1 MESAKDK
8 RPETSQPLKTSPSV
22 APHMDNDLATPSPSD
37 RSLKEDDDS
46 LPQTA
51 VGEKVGDDNAASEP
65 PPAPAEPPKRS
76 KLKISLIMFSL
87 CVAVL
92 LVALDI
98 TIVTTALPTISSEFN
113 SASGYTWVG
122 SAYLIAQSAATP
134 IWGKVSDIFGRK
146 PILLL
151 TNAIFFVGSLLA
163 GVAVNID
170 MLIAARAVQGIGGG
184 GLIVLVNIA
193 ISDLFSVRDRGM
205 YFGMIGGV
213 WALASSLGPVVG
225 GLFTEK
231 VSWRYVVSP
240 ETWLPISANELSD
253 GASISTCPLMG

>member
-1 MESAKDK
+1 MDSTHEK
-8 RPETSQPLKTSPSV
+8 THVSQPIAAHTMNAAHKDSDV
-22 APHMDNDLATPSPSD
+22 ATPPSSD
-37 RSLKEDDDS
+37 SSVMERDDNVHGAHLANGEKHDGTNAPTDTNAPPGA
-46 LPQTA
+46 PQT
-51 VGEKVGDDNAASEP
+51 EQP
-65 PPAPAEPPKRS
+65 QRS
-76 KLKISLIMFSL
+76 KLKIGLIMFSL
-87 CVAVL
+87 MVAVL

-146 PILLL
+146 PILLV

-163 GVAVNID
+163 GVSVNID
-170 MLIAARAVQGIGGG
+170 MLIAARVIQGIGGG
-184 GLIVLVNIA
+184 GLITLVNIA

-225 GLFTEK
+225 GAFTQK
-231 VSWRYVVSP
+231 VSWRYVIHY
-240 ETWLPISANELSD
+240 LIA
-253 GASISTCPLMG
+253 ITC

>member
-1 MESAKDK
+1 MDSTHEK
-8 RPETSQPLKTSPSV
+8 TTLSQPAHTPTLDALHKDSDV
-22 APHMDNDLATPSPSD
+22 ATPPSSGSSVLERD
-37 RSLKEDDDS
+37 GDASA
-46 LPQTA
+46 QMA
-51 VGEKVGDDNAASEP
+51 NGEKHGDNAPNAA
-65 PPAPAEPPKRS
+65 PPAPDGEQPERS
-76 KLKISLIMFSL
+76 KLKIGLIMFSL
-87 CVAVL
+87 MVAVL

-98 TIVTTALPTISSEFN
+98 TIVTTALPTISAEFN

-146 PILLL
+146 PILLV

-163 GVAVNID
+163 GVSVNID
-170 MLIAARAVQGIGGG
+170 MLIAARAIQGIGGG
-184 GLIVLVNIA
+184 GLITLVNIC

-225 GLFTEK
+225 GAFTQK
-231 VSWRYVVSP
+231 VSWRCVFSRGFHGR
-240 ETWLPISANELSD
+240 IR
-253 GASISTCPLMG
+253 C

>member
-1 MESAKDK
+1 
-8 RPETSQPLKTSPSV
+8 
-22 APHMDNDLATPSPSD
+22 
-37 RSLKEDDDS
+37 
-46 LPQTA
+46 
-51 VGEKVGDDNAASEP
+51 
-65 PPAPAEPPKRS
+65 
-76 KLKISLIMFSL
+76 MFSL
-87 CVAVL
+87 AVAVL

-98 TIVTTALPTISSEFN
+98 TIVTTALPTISEEFN

-146 PILLL
+146 PILLV

-163 GVAVNID
+163 GVSVNID

-184 GLIVLVNIA
+184 GLITLVNIA

-205 YFGMIGGV
+205 YFGIIGGV

-225 GLFTEK
+225 GLFTQK
-231 VSWRYVVSP
+231 VSWR
-240 ETWLPISANELSD
+240 LA
-253 GASISTCPLMG
+253 

>member
-46 LPQTA
+46 LPQT
-51 VGEKVGDDNAASEP
+51 AASEP